1 MTNGDYDMEDIERYV
16 LGVMQPVERRA
27 FDRLMSKNQDL
38 QQEVSDFRAMIGYLQ
53 ESKERRDR
61 IKSVLQQIESEQS
74 PLTEKDLLDSEE

>member
-1 MTNGDYDMEDIERYV
+1 MEDIERYV